1 MGDIKRKRR
10 LYSRPRKL
18 FDTDRIQEENI
29 IVNEY
34 GLKNKREI
42 WKAKSVAT
50 KFRQRAKRLISKDDE
65 EKRAFIVK
73 LNTLGL
79 KVENISEVLALTEKD
94 VLERRL
100 QTVLFRKGMAH
111 TAKQARQIIV
121 HKYVLINSDVVNTPS
136 FWVTPELE
144 NKISVKPK
152 KEKAVIAETAP
163 TREPALEQTAEA
175 KEEIKKEANE

>member
-79 KVENISEVLALTEKD
+79 KVENISEFAEGLNEYVEQNNSELLKQIDDKGEFDEEWEKKI
-94 VLERRL
+94 EK
-100 QTVLFRKGMAH
+100 TVKDYKSIADKGWF
-111 TAKQARQIIV
+111 V
-121 HKYVLINSDVVNTPS
+121 
-136 FWVTPELE
+136 E
-144 NKISVKPK
+144 K
-152 KEKAVIAETAP
+152 KEEKSED
-163 TREPALEQTAEA
+163 
-175 KEEIKKEANE
+175 K